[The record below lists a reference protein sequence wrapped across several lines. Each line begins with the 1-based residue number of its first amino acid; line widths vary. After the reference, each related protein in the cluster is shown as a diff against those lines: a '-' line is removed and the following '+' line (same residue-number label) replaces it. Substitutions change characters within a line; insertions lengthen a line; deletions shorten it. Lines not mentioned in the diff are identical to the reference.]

1 MASPARHTA
10 GIALPRKRV
19 QRTAA
24 QGAACGTG
32 SSNRRRGGGG
42 SKSTHRFVGKKVA
55 KDFSHGAVYV
65 GYVTEHYP
73 QDFEHGE
80 MTEELFHVE
89 YDDGDEEDMDGR
101 EEAAAIELA
110 AAE

>member
-1 MASPARHTA
+1 M
-10 GIALPRKRV
+10 
-19 QRTAA
+19 
-24 QGAACGTG
+24 
-32 SSNRRRGGGG
+32 
-42 SKSTHRFVGKKVA
+42 
-55 KDFSHGAVYV
+55 
-65 GYVTEHYP
+65 TEHYP

-101 EEAAAIELA
+101 EVAAAIELA

>member
-1 MASPARHTA
+1 MRHREQQPEE
-10 GIALPRKRV
+10 GGRRKQEHPPLCRE
-19 QRTAA
+19 
-24 QGAACGTG
+24 
-32 SSNRRRGGGG
+32 
-42 SKSTHRFVGKKVA
+42 KVA

-73 QDFEHGE
+73 QDLEHGE

-89 YDDGDEEDMDGR
+89 NDDGDEEDKDGR
-101 EEAAAIELA
+101 EVAAAIKLA